1 MTSKHCFF
9 RMMREDFRHKVW
21 MLVLSVLGNMLAV
34 PVVYLI
40 SVGNSEGAVP
50 SVQNLTGQMNEIAGF
65 FSYGVMI
72 FGGIVAISGALIA
85 GLSGFRYVFHRN
97 MTDTYHSLPV
107 RRSTLFWISWLNG
120 FLIWFVPFLAS
131 MGLTLMLGLGRLGM
145 LKDRLAGMAL
155 DEEGRRLASRW
166 ITGGGLTANAF
177 ISLLA
182 LTVAFLL
189 VYQMVLLAVMLCG
202 NILNTLVT
210 AGVIGVGAS
219 AVYYLL
225 VAFCTEYFDTF
236 IYAVGN
242 EGVIYASPFI
252 SSILLLYRRVGFA
265 ENGWAFAFW
274 MACIINLAVTFVLG
288 ALAYLAYLKRPSE
301 LAEQGLRMKPV
312 RFVIQIAVTLAATLA
327 GWMLFYEMG
336 RQMLI
341 WGIFGAVLSGIL
353 TFGVLDIVFHMEFR
367 AFFNHKALMGATVA
381 AGIFTGFLFYYD
393 WLGYDGYLPEREEIA
408 EIAVYDNLRS
418 NVSGYYDY
426 NAKDEMHPL
435 NRMHIRDSAAAYAF
449 LESVVNWNPA
459 ETGLQ
464 YYTEND
470 VRYYTEED
478 LHYYTEEV
486 YARVTLTSGRTYYR
500 RYQVSN
506 ANSGPVCELFT
517 TPEYMDVNFKIGEEL
532 SGKGLEIYLE
542 RGDRR
547 WYLQTDTQGRADL
560 FETLRDACNR
570 DLEENPEAF
579 IRGDGRLLC
588 SIRMYGKNDNRNWEL
603 EVFEGMEHIREALR
617 QQGFGELAEPVEA
630 EDVEEIQLRLGYEYR
645 DIEEGLDLVE
655 AARDIFGVTAE
666 KDSFGAAPETA
677 SVSQTYAGEDL
688 MLQDEDIMLPEQ
700 AVMLRITDKAEI
712 RELLELVSYSRDRY
726 YSGGAFRPTRVDR
739 ITIVLSEGKQELS
752 VNIPKGALP
761 EKYILRFGTLQP

>member
-21 MLVLSVLGNMLAV
+21 MLALSVLGNMLAV

-40 SVGNSEGAVP
+40 SVGNREGAVP
-50 SVQNLTGQMNEIAGF
+50 SVQNLTGQMNEIAEF
-65 FSYGVMI
+65 FSYGVLL
-72 FGGIVAISGALIA
+72 FGGIAAIIGALIA

-145 LKDRLAGMAL
+145 LKGRLAGMIL

-182 LTVAFLL
+182 LTAAFLL

-225 VAFCTEYFDTF
+225 VAFCTEYFDTY

-242 EGVIYASPFI
+242 EGVTYASPFI

-265 ENGWAFAFW
+265 ENGGAFAFW
-274 MACIINLAVTFVLG
+274 MACLINLAVTFVLG

-353 TFGVLDIVFHMEFR
+353 TFGVLDIVFYMEFR

-381 AGIFTGFLFYYD
+381 AGILTGFLFYYD

-418 NVSGYYDY
+418 NAAGYYNY
-426 NAKDEMHPL
+426 NIKDEMHPL

-449 LESVVNWNPA
+449 LESVVNRNPA
-459 ETGLQ
+459 ETGQ
-464 YYTEND
+464 QD
-470 VRYYTEED
+470 
-478 LHYYTEEV
+478 YTEEV

-500 RYQVSN
+500 SYQVSS
-506 ANSGPVCELFT
+506 ANSGPACELFT

-588 SIRMYGKNDNRNWEL
+588 SIRMYGKNDNRSWEL

-655 AARDIFGVTAE
+655 TAREVYGVPTG
-666 KDSFGAAPETA
+666 KDSSEAAPGNA
-677 SVSQTYAGEDL
+677 PASQTYTGEDM
-688 MLQDEDIMLPEQ
+688 MLQDEDIMRQEQAVMLPEQ
-700 AVMLRITDKAEI
+700 AIMLRITDKAEI

-726 YSGGAFRPTRVDR
+726 YSGGALRPARVDR
-739 ITIVLSEGKQELS
+739 ITIVLSEGNQEFS